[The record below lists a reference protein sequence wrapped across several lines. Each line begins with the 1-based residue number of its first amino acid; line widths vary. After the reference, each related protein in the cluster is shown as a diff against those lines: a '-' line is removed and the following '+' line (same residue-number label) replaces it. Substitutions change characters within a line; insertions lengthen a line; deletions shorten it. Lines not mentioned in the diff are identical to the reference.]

1 MAATAD
7 IAAAPPAQLK
17 RGTLSAIEM
26 IGQSVAN
33 AAPTLTPALNIS
45 VVASLAGV
53 NAFASYLIATI
64 GLVFVGGCIAA
75 LARRHPEAGS
85 YFVYVGRN
93 FGPLAGALTGWAM
106 ILGYIVTA
114 AAVVLGFPLFLQ
126 NLLAVF
132 KISISFAQQAVI
144 AVIYLGMVTFAA
156 YRDIKMSS
164 RIAVACESVSCGII
178 VVITAMVVGKHGAV
192 ADPAQFTFPR
202 GFGGTVSALVF
213 AVFSFAGFES
223 AATLAKE
230 SANPHRN
237 VPVAVIGS
245 ATVAGIFFT
254 VIAYC
259 MMLGMNNDAAAIAS
273 STSPFAD
280 MTSKAGLPWAAGVV
294 YFAAMVSS
302 FACALACINAG
313 SRMLY
318 SMGRFQFLHGSMGTV
333 HRVHRTPHV
342 AVLMSSLIA
351 LVITLAT
358 LPLGLLNA
366 FGLTATLATYGF
378 VIVYFAVCVT
388 APVELMRSGR
398 LRPVHV
404 ICALAGTVMM
414 GFVIFSIVYPY
425 PPPPF
430 DRLPP
435 IFLAYMLAGAIWFTV
450 VKARA
455 PGVLRSIARDMEG

>member
-1 MAATAD
+1 MVATTS
-7 IAAAPPAQLK
+7 ITAAPARLK
-17 RGTLSAIEM
+17 RGTLSTIEM

-45 VVASLAGV
+45 VVAGLAGV

-85 YFVYVGRN
+85 YFVYIGRN
-93 FGPLAGALTGWAM
+93 FGPMAGALAGWAM
-106 ILGYIVTA
+106 ILAYIVTA

-132 KISISFAQQAVI
+132 KISISFAQQAII
-144 AVIYLGMVTFAA
+144 AVVYLGLVTFAA

-164 RIAVACESVSCGII
+164 RLAVACESVSCGII
-178 VVITAMVVGKHGAV
+178 IVIAAMVVGRHGSV
-192 ADPAQFTFPR
+192 VDPAQFTFPK
-202 GFGGTVSALVF
+202 GGAGTISALVF

-230 SANPHRN
+230 SANPRRN
-237 VPVAVIGS
+237 VPIAVIGS
-245 ATVAGIFFT
+245 ATVAGIFFM

-259 MMLGMNNDAAAIAS
+259 MILGMDDNAAAIAS
-273 STSPFAD
+273 SSSPFAD

-294 YFAAMVSS
+294 YFAAIVSS

-318 SMGRFQFLHGSMGTV
+318 SMGSFRFLHGAMGTV
-333 HRVHRTPHV
+333 HRVHKTPHV
-342 AVLMSSLIA
+342 AVLVSGLIT

-378 VIVYFAVCVT
+378 VTVYFAVCVT
-388 APVELMRSGR
+388 APVELMRSGK
-398 LRPVHV
+398 LRPIH
-404 ICALAGTVMM
+404 ILAALAGTIMM
-414 GFVIFSIVYPY
+414 GFVIFSIAYPY

-430 DRLPP
+430 NRLPP
-435 IFLAYMLAGAIWFTV
+435 IFLAYMIAGTIWFAV
-450 VKARA
+450 LKARK
-455 PGVLRSIARDMEG
+455 PQVLQSIALDMEG